1 MTEAIPRDS
10 HETLD
15 ILTEEA
21 HENPPQFQIINMETN
36 NDMGADNTTVA
47 SLHDAIAQALVL
59 VDTPVETTIEP
70 VQVTN
75 QEITTETMTTENFTL
90 TTAET
95 TTTTSTT
102 TPITTSTTT
111 ASTTTSTISST
122 TTTEATTTPQPF
134 CESEY
139 CRYISSLA
147 KEPQED
153 NRKCLDLSKVKCTT
167 VDKKLTQVITIK
179 QG

>member
-1 MTEAIPRDS
+1 MTESIPTDS
-10 HETLD
+10 PEILD

-21 HENPPQFQIINMETN
+21 HENPPQFQIVNMETN

-47 SLHDAIAQALVL
+47 SLHDAIAQPLVL
-59 VDTPVETTIEP
+59 VDPVETTIEP
-70 VQVTN
+70 VHVTN
-75 QEITTETMTTENFTL
+75 QEIATESMTTENFTL

-102 TPITTSTTT
+102 T
-111 ASTTTSTISST
+111 ASTTTSTTTTMATTT

-167 VDKKLTQVITIK
+167 VDKKITQVITIK